1 MSIRL
6 DVYIWKRVRSPL
18 ADTFYV
24 TARYVVS
31 GFGDLLDS
39 AEIPNVVRRLATLG
53 FLFSGLALQ
62 GMLSLKLL
70 IHFLL

>member
-6 DVYIWKRVRSPL
+6 DVYIWKRVGSPL

-31 GFGDLLDS
+31 GFG
-39 AEIPNVVRRLATLG
+39 I
-53 FLFSGLALQ
+53 FLTVLRFQ
-62 GMLSLKLL
+62 MLY
-70 IHFLL
+70 IG